1 MRCRKEN
8 IRAQID
14 SKPLFSNLKSGSL
27 PLSYTT
33 PQPSGCTR
41 GGPFSNCSLSATVG
55 LFITQVSLKGIQRVY
70 SSWFPKGARPRKTL
84 LDSILIEAVLAGLGA
99 QLRGW
104 QEGSF
109 LSFSFIPGGS
119 YNSDS
124 VFILK
129 VNRAFVAVITEGPS
143 VLFSFYFF
151 TG

>member
-14 SKPLFSNLKSGSL
+14 SKPLLSNLKSGSL

-41 GGPFSNCSLSATVG
+41 GPFSNCSLSATVG
-55 LFITQVSLKGIQRVY
+55 LFNIGLPGGY
-70 SSWFPKGARPRKTL
+70 SAGLF
-84 LDSILIEAVLAGLGA
+84 IVVEAVLAGLGA

-109 LSFSFIPGGS
+109 L
-119 YNSDS
+119 
-124 VFILK
+124 
-129 VNRAFVAVITEGPS
+129 
-143 VLFSFYFF
+143 
-151 TG
+151 